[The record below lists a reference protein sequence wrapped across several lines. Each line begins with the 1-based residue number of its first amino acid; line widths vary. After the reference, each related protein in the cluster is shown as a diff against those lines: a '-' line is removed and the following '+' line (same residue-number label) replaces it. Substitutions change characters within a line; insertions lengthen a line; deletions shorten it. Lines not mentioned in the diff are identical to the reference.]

1 MTSSPDTPGRAER
14 AERAEREK
22 NALPPALPS
31 MWRLC
36 KLGYR
41 HEPGL
46 MLAAFVLALLSALPD
61 ALLALWLKLLGQG
74 VLEHRPRLL
83 YAAAI
88 GLGLSATATWFLR
101 TVSTRV
107 QRRFRDKV

>member
-1 MTSSPDTPGRAER
+1 MTSSPEPLRTSEG
-14 AERAEREK
+14 
-22 NALPPALPS
+22 LPPALPS

-61 ALLALWLKLLGQG
+61 ALIALWLKFLGQG
-74 VLEHRPRLL
+74 ILENRPRLL
-83 YAAAI
+83 YAAGI
-88 GLGLSATATWFLR
+88 GLGVSATATLFLR

-107 QRRFRDKV
+107 QRRFR